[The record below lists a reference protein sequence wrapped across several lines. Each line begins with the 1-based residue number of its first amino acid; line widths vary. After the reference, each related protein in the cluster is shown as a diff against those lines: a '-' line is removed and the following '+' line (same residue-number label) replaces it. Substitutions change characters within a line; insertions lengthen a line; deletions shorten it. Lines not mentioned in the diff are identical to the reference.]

1 MTPAKLVQIYMTT
14 LEMYPSQ
21 METEP
26 VRNGRS
32 RYRTLI
38 QLPLLICRLTPHW
51 KMLITIVEVLGAT
64 LSLGALQ
71 LTREYDGS
79 TAIDKYAKVY
89 SNLR

>member
-1 MTPAKLVQIYMTT
+1 MTPAKLVQNYMTT
-14 LEMYPSQ
+14 LEVFPSQ
-21 METEP
+21 MATEP
-26 VRNGRS
+26 VRNGWT
-32 RYRTLI
+32 RYRTPM

-51 KMLITIVEVLGAT
+51 KILITIVGVLGVT
-64 LSLGALQ
+64 LFLGALQ